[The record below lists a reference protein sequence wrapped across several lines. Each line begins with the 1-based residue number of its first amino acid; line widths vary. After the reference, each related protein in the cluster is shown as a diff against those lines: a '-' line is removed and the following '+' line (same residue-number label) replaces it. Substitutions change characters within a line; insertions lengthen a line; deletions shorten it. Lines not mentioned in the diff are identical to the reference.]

1 MAVKQ
6 SGYQPY
12 TERLSWAIED
22 DRQLADLLNEQTAF
36 ESLRPELEEFVGRQT
51 EMQQAMALWQ
61 QLHLEA
67 EAVKVLAIVGPGG
80 VGKSTFA
87 LRLVERIYPMPTA
100 QLYFNLRRDR
110 SVAPM
115 FIVQEVQHALANAG
129 TEPVLILLDNLEDQA
144 LIPMLLTLGTG
155 YTLLVTSRQPLDPA
169 MVTTAAVA
177 TLNLPG
183 LAEHDAIALLQSIA
197 ESKSIQTED
206 EIARSI
212 VRCCDALPLALRI
225 VGGLLQTQSKLEL
238 SDFLQ
243 RLNQERQRCEQTH
256 LSYAAVRASFNLS
269 CQYLDT
275 RSTRLL
281 RLLGLLPEP
290 AVTLKTAAVLLETS
304 IYLARDSIAH
314 LLRVRLLES
323 TDKERYH
330 LPDLL
335 RLLAKGQLAIEESAE
350 TRQAARL
357 RLCQSYQ
364 ETAEVM
370 SLGLDAS
377 SRQQITRIYGRGRA
391 SFEQS
396 LLLNAQKWFAAER
409 ANLLVALDW
418 ALQAEAWTIGLNIV
432 NDLALFLVTRS
443 EWAEVEAMLLRAI
456 SIAEKVA
463 DRPKIAQ
470 LSSRLGNA
478 YLQQGEWE
486 KAKIPYQRCLELLHE
501 LQEPMQESQTLANLG
516 IVYLEQGNRETAVTL
531 WIAALTRLPP
541 DSTHD
546 RNLTQWMQST
556 NAALLETVLIELDDR
571 HPAHKFLNTIGG
583 MFKRML
589 S

>member
-22 DRQLADLLNEQTAF
+22 DRQLADLLNEQTVF
-36 ESLRPELEEFVGRQT
+36 ESPSLELEDFVGRQT

-61 QLHLEA
+61 QLHLESDA
-67 EAVKVLAIVGPGG
+67 AKVLAIVGQGG

-87 LRLVERIYPMPTA
+87 LRLVERLHPIPTA
-100 QLYFNLRRDR
+100 RLYFNLRRDR
-110 SVAPM
+110 SVTPTS
-115 FIVQEVQHALANAG
+115 IVQQVQHALAEAG
-129 TEPVLILLDNLEDQA
+129 DAPMLILLDNLEDQA

-169 MVTTAAVA
+169 TVTTTAVD
-177 TLNLPG
+177 TLTLPG
-183 LAEHDAIALLQSIA
+183 LSELDGVALLQSIA

-225 VGGLLQTQSKLEL
+225 VGGLLQTQSKLQL
-238 SDFLQ
+238 SDCLQ
-243 RLNQERQRCEQTH
+243 RLKQERQRCEQTR
-256 LSYAAVRASFNLS
+256 LSYVAVRASFNLS

-275 RSTRLL
+275 RSARLL

-290 AVTLKTAAVLLETS
+290 TVTLKTAAVLSETS
-304 IYLARDSIAH
+304 VYLARDNIAH
-314 LLRVRLLES
+314 LLRVRLLEV
-323 TDKERYH
+323 TDKERYR

-335 RLLAKGQLAIEESAE
+335 RLLAKGQLAIEESAD

-377 SRQQITRIYGRGRA
+377 SRQQIARIYGRGRA
-391 SFEQS
+391 SFEQTLS
-396 LLLNAQKWFAAER
+396 LNAQNWFASER
-409 ANLLVALDW
+409 SNLLVAIDW

-432 NDLALFLVTRS
+432 NNLTLFLATRS
-443 EWAEVEAMLLRAI
+443 EWVEVEAMLLRAI
-456 SIAEKVA
+456 SVAEKVT
-463 DRPKIAQ
+463 DRQQIAQ
-470 LSSRLGNA
+470 LLNRLGNA

-486 KAKIPYQRCLELLHE
+486 KAKPPYQRSLELLHE
-501 LQEPMQESQTLANLG
+501 LQEPVQESQTLANLG
-516 IVYLEQGNRETAVTL
+516 IIYLEQGNRETATTL
-531 WIAALTRLPP
+531 WTAALTRLIPG
-541 DSTHD
+541 STHD
-546 RNLTQWMQST
+546 QNLTQWMQVT
-556 NAALLETVLIELDDR
+556 NAALLETVLIELAGR
-571 HPAHKFLNTIGG
+571 HPAHKFLNTIGD